1 MNPGRTHMLRR
12 TSAAFLTTVTA
23 TTLASAIVPA
33 GPAAASTPAPL
44 ACPVEETYD
53 PTSISKGWFA
63 TAASSAWLAG
73 PGSISYA
80 ETEGASFSGTF
91 SVGWTFSASA
101 VWASVSTE
109 YNVSLTASTTY
120 SKQWTYTKTVPDGK
134 TARAVVHKRGAKYT
148 FNKHRIN
155 TNCSTSSSYNGSGS
169 HPYRANSLSEYCI
182 ALDTFPATD
191 FQATT
196 GGCTDH

>member
-1 MNPGRTHMLRR
+1 MFKR
-12 TSAAFLTTVTA
+12 TSSALLTTTVATA
-23 TTLASAIVPA
+23 LASAIVPA
-33 GPAAASTPAPL
+33 GPVEASAPAPL

-53 PTSISKGWFA
+53 PTSLTKGWFA
-63 TAASSAWLAG
+63 TAASSSWLAG
-73 PGSISYA
+73 PGTISYA

-109 YNVSLTASTTY
+109 YNVSLTASTNY
-120 SKQWTYTKTVPDGK
+120 SKQWTYTKSVPAGK
-134 TARAVVHKRGAKYT
+134 TARAVVHKHGAKCN
-148 FNKHRIN
+148 FNKHRVN
-155 TNCSTSSSYNGSGS
+155 TDCSTTTSYNGSGS

-182 ALDTFPATD
+182 ALDTYPATN

-196 GGCTDH
+196 GACTDH